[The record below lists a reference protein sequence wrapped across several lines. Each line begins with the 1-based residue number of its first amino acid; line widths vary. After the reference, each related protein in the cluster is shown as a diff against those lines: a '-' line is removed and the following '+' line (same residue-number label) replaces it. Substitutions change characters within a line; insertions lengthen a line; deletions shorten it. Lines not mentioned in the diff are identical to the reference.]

1 MKTYKSSGLVYGN
14 FWGGGAGAYPAE
26 KGYSHN
32 YKELKEDIEN
42 GIKDGS
48 LDSGMGYES
57 LKGALI
63 IVETIRTI
71 VIKGKEYTN
80 SSFKKIYFGDLS
92 HKEKCF
98 LASCEY

>member
-1 MKTYKSSGLVYGN
+1 MKTYRSSGLVYGKC
-14 FWGGGAGAYPAE
+14 WGGGAGAYPA
-26 KGYSHN
+26 KNGYSTN
-32 YKELKEDIEN
+32 LKELKEDIKN

-48 LDSGMGYES
+48 LDSGMGYVS
-57 LKGALI
+57 LKGAVMVI
-63 IVETIRTI
+63 ETIRSI
-71 VIKGKEYTN
+71 VIKGKKYTN

>member
-48 LDSGMGYES
+48 LDSGMGFQS

-63 IVETIRTI
+63 IVETIRTLPF
-71 VIKGKEYTN
+71 KGRRYTN
-80 SSFKKIYFGDLS
+80 STFKKVYFGDLS
-92 HKEKCF
+92 YKEKIF
-98 LASCEY
+98 LSSIEY